1 MEFPFKAVAFDWAHT
16 LVDLG
21 EEDDRPPLE
30 KVFTFLS
37 LHFVTFLRFLQINIK
52 IFLIATEYLK
62 KIWFFSENLF

>member
-30 KVFTFLS
+30 KVFTFLK
-37 LHFVTFLRFLQINIK
+37 TKQIPLPD
-52 IFLIATEYLK
+52 FEDCLK
-62 KIWFFSENLF
+62 NRENCLNP